1 MRFNFKLYLIA
12 FALVLTCK
20 ADAQNITGT
29 WEGYAMGEFFQF
41 NIEQRK
47 NELCGYTWDYIL
59 GQKGDY
65 CKARFEGRYDEAR
78 KAWLLIGT
86 HFVENSGSHVLMRI
100 ILWNDPEDG
109 KYVLKGK
116 VYTQSAFSS
125 IMAGDFIEVKRVSS
139 RPQSFSAL
147 VPPCFPVPPKPIVKK
162 PAPTKPPVATAKP
175 RPVPT
180 PAKPVPTPAKPVP
193 ATKPPET
200 KPAPVVKAKPE
211 KVISPKETLPV
222 KPATGTDLVNQ
233 MKGRE
238 KKEENRLQVNV
249 RQLNLKIFDNG
260 IVDGDTV
267 SIFYNG
273 RLLATHQRISETAFE
288 LNITLDDK
296 VSRHEIIMFA
306 ENLGS
311 IPPNTALLVV
321 TAGTK
326 RYELHSRASLSQN
339 SVLVIEYKPD
349 R

>member
-1 MRFNFKLYLIA
+1 MVRFNFRLYLIVLA
-12 FALVLTCK
+12 MLVASN

-65 CKARFEGRYDEAR
+65 CKARFEGRYDAGR
-78 KAWLLIGT
+78 KAWLLVGT
-86 HFVENSGSHVLMRI
+86 HFIENSGSHVLMRI
-100 ILWNDPEDG
+100 ILWNDPEDDR
-109 KYVLKGK
+109 YTLKGK

-125 IMAGDFIEVKRVSS
+125 IMPGDFIQVKRVAS
-139 RPQSFSAL
+139 RPRSLSGL
-147 VPPCFPVPPKPIVKK
+147 TPPCFPEPPKPIVKK
-162 PAPTKPPVATAKP
+162 PAPNKTPVTAAKP
-175 RPVPT
+175 
-180 PAKPVPTPAKPVP
+180 
-193 ATKPPET
+193 
-200 KPAPVVKAKPE
+200 KPAP
-211 KVISPKETLPV
+211 IPV
-222 KPATGTDLVNQ
+222 KPAPAPKQPESNTKPAATEQPEVINRPKEAAPLKVSPGNDLVSE
-233 MKGRE
+233 MKSRK

-249 RQLNLKIFDNG
+249 RQINLKIFDNG

-273 RLLATHQRISETAFE
+273 RLLATHQRISETALE
-288 LNITLDDK
+288 LNITLDDN
-296 VSRHEIIMFA
+296 VSRHEIVMFA

-321 TAGTK
+321 TAGNK